1 MSTEE
6 LSAGIGRGQEII
18 PRNKPRESR
27 RMNRRVLAMVLAG
40 GKGKRLY
47 PLTKDRAKPAVP
59 FGGKYRIVDFVLSN
73 LVNSGVYSTYV
84 LTQFKSQSLLQHLR
98 DTWQFGSLLPYQ
110 FIIPVP
116 AQMRSNDETWYQ
128 GTADA
133 IFQNMDLISQGEP
146 DLVLVF
152 SADHVYRM
160 DIREMVEFHN
170 AKDADVTVAAVPMH
184 KSLAS
189 EFGVIE
195 VTAEGKIVQFHEK
208 KTDAPTIP
216 GNPDQIY
223 ASMGNYIFASDVLQ
237 QELLA
242 DAAND
247 QSSHDFGKDILPS
260 LVQRANV
267 YAYNFMENRI
277 PGDPPNVLPYWRDV
291 GTIDAFYEANMD
303 LRAITPD
310 LNLYNRQWPLGST
323 RELDPP
329 AKFVFDQDGRRG
341 HALDSIISSGCILS
355 GGLVKNSVLGRAV
368 RVHSGAVVEDSII
381 FDHCDIGPHSMV
393 RRAILDKNA
402 QVPEGATIGYDLEK
416 DRNMYYVSENG
427 IVVVEGIRSSVEVT
441 VFQLANPA
449 ERRKK
454 RVESISQI
462 DQLTTSR

>member
-1 MSTEE
+1 MSTE
-6 LSAGIGRGQEII
+6 Q
-18 PRNKPRESR
+18 PRKTKDSKK
-27 RMNRRVLAMVLAG
+27 MNRRVLAMVLAG

-133 IFQNMDLISQGEP
+133 IFQNMDLINQGEP

-170 AKDADVTVAAVPMH
+170 AKDADVTVAAVPMA

-195 VTAEGKIVQFHEK
+195 VTPEGRIIDFHEK
-208 KTDAPTIP
+208 KAGAPTIP

-223 ASMGNYIFASDVLQ
+223 ASMGNYIFTSDILLH
-237 QELLA
+237 ELMS

-260 LVQRANV
+260 LVKRAKV
-267 YAYNFMENRI
+267 YAYNFMDNRI
-277 PGDPPNVLPYWRDV
+277 PGDPDSVLPYWRDV

-303 LRAITPD
+303 LRAVTPD

-368 RVHSGAVVEDSII
+368 RIHSGALVEDSVI
-381 FDHCDIGPHSMV
+381 FDYCDIGPHAKV

-402 QVPEGATIGYDLEK
+402 QIPAGATVGYDLEK
-416 DRNMYYVSENG
+416 DRSMYHVSDSG

-441 VFQLANPA
+441 VLYLTNPI
-449 ERRKK
+449 ERRKRK
-454 RVESISQI
+454 LDSVSEFSQNMI
-462 DQLTTSR
+462 FHQ